1 MFNWPC
7 FVKIHCCLL
16 HQQKKSKTAA
26 KPPCKIDLM
35 KLRDKDKQHKLKKK
49 MYQVLA
55 GLQHQQSE
63 VVEEN
68 WNSLKATT
76 LDTAFS
82 VLAKSGHIRIGS
94 TILTKRRGVR

>member
-1 MFNWPC
+1 MRGAE
-7 FVKIHCCLL
+7 CLTDHVL
-16 HQQKKSKTAA
+16 LRSIVSFSINKKKNKTAA

-35 KLRDKDKQHKLKKK
+35 KLRDKDKQQKLKKEMDK
-49 MYQVLA
+49 VLA

-68 WNSLKATT
+68 WNSLKAST

-82 VLAKSGHIRIGS
+82 VLAKSTQDTSRFV
-94 TILTKRRGVR
+94 RRY

>member
-1 MFNWPC
+1 
-7 FVKIHCCLL
+7 
-16 HQQKKSKTAA
+16 
-26 KPPCKIDLM
+26 M

-82 VLAKSGHIRIGS
+82 VLAKSGHIRISS